1 MKEHFI
7 RLPLTVKRD
16 VLVVEKEC
24 TLVKMFV
31 KAGTYPPIHTH
42 PQDQIDYMIN
52 GAADVIIEGVV
63 THVKQG
69 EAIHI
74 PGGAE
79 HAFLTSD
86 EDQEFL
92 EFFTPGR
99 EDAEMMHQD

>member
-1 MKEHFI
+1 MKEPFI
-7 RLPLTVKRD
+7 ILPPTVKRE
-16 VLVVEKEC
+16 VLVAEKAC
-24 TLVKMFV
+24 TLVKMLV
-31 KAGTYPPIHTH
+31 KAGTNPPLHTH
-42 PQDQIDYMIN
+42 THEQIDYMIS
-52 GAADVIIEGVV
+52 GAADVSIEGVV

-79 HAFLTSD
+79 HFFLPSE

-99 EDAEMMHQD
+99 EDI